1 MGAASLWAPGHIAS
15 GRPVPEA
22 VVGAARLAALSERA
36 TVGTA
41 VLLAPLYHPVI
52 VAKQFAELDV
62 ATAGRMMLG
71 VGVGGEYPS
80 EFRACQT
87 PIERRGART
96 DEAITIM
103 RRLWTAAGDGDG
115 EIDHAGPCWPFEGV
129 GILPPPVQPGGPPV
143 IVAGRKPPAMRRAGV
158 LGDGWMPFLCS
169 PDQYAE
175 SVRGVREQAALVGRD
190 LSSFHWMCF
199 VYVSV
204 DDDPAEAR
212 RKAVAFIG
220 AGQAGEASRFEAVV
234 DRVAAHGTP
243 TQVAAR
249 LEGVRSGRRT
259 PLRPDVV
266 RAPRSSGRRPGGHGR
281 GRAGGDRCRSLIC
294 AHENAACSAMKF
306 GQRRDVL
313 ASPKPRSTAD
323 AVTQTAD

>member
-1 MGAASLWAPGHIAS
+1 MTAERLQFGFVPLTGRPGVPPGRAEIEALEAMGAASLWAPGHVAS

-87 PIERRGART
+87 PIEGRGART

-103 RRLWTAAGDGDG
+103 RHLWSAAG
-115 EIDHAGPCWPFEGV
+115 EIDHAGPCWPFEAV
-129 GILPPPVQPGGPPV
+129 GILPAPAQPGGPPI
-143 IVAGRKPPAMRRAGV
+143 IVAGRKRPAMRRAGV

-175 SVRGVREQAALVGRD
+175 SVRVVQEHAASVGRD
-190 LSSFHWMCF
+190 LSTFHWMCF

-204 DDDPAEAR
+204 DRAPAEAR
-212 RKAVAFIG
+212 RRAVAFIG
-220 AGQAGEASRFEAVV
+220 AGQAGDASRFEALV
-234 DRVAAHGTP
+234 DRVAVHGTREQVATRLGEYVRAGVRHFVLALCEP
-243 TQVAAR
+243 SDQVVAAR
-249 LEGVRSGRRT
+249 VIMDE
-259 PLRPDVV
+259 VV
-266 RAPRSSGRRPGGHGR
+266 PEVDDA
-281 GRAGGDRCRSLIC
+281 DR
-294 AHENAACSAMKF
+294 
-306 GQRRDVL
+306 
-313 ASPKPRSTAD
+313 
-323 AVTQTAD
+323 